1 MSASRSSAAAA
12 GDAPG
17 RTGFLRRI
25 TVATAFGEGLDG
37 YDLGVISVVLP
48 LASTALDLTT
58 VEEGLLGASSLAGI
72 FFGGPIF
79 GYLTDRFGRRK
90 IFILDLIAF
99 VILGAA
105 QGVVDSAP
113 LLLALRF
120 ALGLAIGAEYAIGQT
135 MLAEFVPSEGRGRR
149 LSSLQA
155 SWYGGF
161 LLAVV
166 VAYVLDGLGLS
177 WQLILATGAIPGLAT
192 LLLRQGLPES
202 PRWLAS
208 RGREDEAKEI
218 VEEHLG
224 SEYYEDEDL
233 GDENTERASFAR
245 LFARDTW
252 RSTAFASIFFTCLVA
267 PYFAI
272 FTFAPEVFSSLGF
285 DSPKFSIIAT
295 NTVAFLGA
303 LAGMVVIERSGRRP
317 LLLTS
322 FWVMVATTVLIGVW
336 TGGPAAILL
345 ASLVGFA
352 FFNAISGDLTGVYPA
367 EIFPSELRGS
377 GVGFSAAM
385 SRIGA
390 AGGTFL
396 LPVGIDKLGIGPSML
411 IAAGVCA
418 IGLVVTYLWA
428 PETTDLSLTETERAT
443 AAAAAD

>member
-1 MSASRSSAAAA
+1 MSSSAQRSSAAPA

-58 VEEGLLGASSLAGI
+58 VEEGLLGASSLVGI

-99 VILGAA
+99 VILGAL

-135 MLAEFVPSEGRGRR
+135 MLAEFVPSQGRGRR

-166 VAYVLDGLGLS
+166 VAYILDGLGVS
-177 WQLILATGAIPGLAT
+177 WQLILATGAIPGLAM

-218 VEEHLG
+218 VDEHLAG
-224 SEYYEDEDL
+224 QTTNANDRGPRRREH
-233 GDENTERASFAR
+233 RAGPLACRVGRGPGGAR
-245 LFARDTW
+245 CSRRSSSPASSRRTS
-252 RSTAFASIFFTCLVA
+252 RSSPSRPRSSPRSASTAR
-267 PYFAI
+267 
-272 FTFAPEVFSSLGF
+272 SSRS
-285 DSPKFSIIAT
+285 SPRTRSRSSARSP
-295 NTVAFLGA
+295 GCS
-303 LAGMVVIERSGRRP
+303 MIER
-317 LLLTS
+317 
-322 FWVMVATTVLIGVW
+322 V
-336 TGGPAAILL
+336 GP
-345 ASLVGFA
+345 
-352 FFNAISGDLTGVYPA
+352 
-367 EIFPSELRGS
+367 PS
-377 GVGFSAAM
+377 
-385 SRIGA
+385 
-390 AGGTFL
+390 
-396 LPVGIDKLGIGPSML
+396 
-411 IAAGVCA
+411 
-418 IGLVVTYLWA
+418 
-428 PETTDLSLTETERAT
+428 
-443 AAAAAD
+443 AAADLVLGDGRDDGR

>member
-1 MSASRSSAAAA
+1 MSSSAQRSSAAPA

-99 VILGAA
+99 VILGAL

-166 VAYVLDGLGLS
+166 VAYILDGLGVS

-218 VEEHLG
+218 VDEHLG
-224 SEYYEDEDL
+224 GDYYEDEDL
-233 GDENTERASFAR
+233 GDENTEPASLRAPVRAR
-245 LFARDTW
+245 HLAQHGVRVDLLHLPRRAVLRDLHLRARGLLLPRLRQPEVLDHRHEHGRVPRRARRDARD
-252 RSTAFASIFFTCLVA
+252 R
-267 PYFAI
+267 
-272 FTFAPEVFSSLGF
+272 
-285 DSPKFSIIAT
+285 
-295 NTVAFLGA
+295 A
-303 LAGMVVIERSGRRP
+303 LRP
-317 LLLTS
+317 
-322 FWVMVATTVLIGVW
+322 
-336 TGGPAAILL
+336 P
-345 ASLVGFA
+345 
-352 FFNAISGDLTGVYPA
+352 P
-367 EIFPSELRGS
+367 
-377 GVGFSAAM
+377 
-385 SRIGA
+385 
-390 AGGTFL
+390 
-396 LPVGIDKLGIGPSML
+396 
-411 IAAGVCA
+411 
-418 IGLVVTYLWA
+418 
-428 PETTDLSLTETERAT
+428 
-443 AAAAAD
+443 AAADLVLGDGRRRRP

>member
-1 MSASRSSAAAA
+1 MSSSAQRSSAAPA

-17 RTGFLRRI
+17 RTGSLRRI

-72 FFGGPIF
+72 FFGAPIF

-99 VILGAA
+99 VILGAL

-166 VAYVLDGLGLS
+166 VAYILDGLGVS

-218 VEEHLG
+218 VDEHLG
-224 SEYYEDEDL
+224 GDYYEDEDL
-233 GDENTERASFAR
+233 GDENTEPASFAR

-267 PYFAI
+267 PYFGDLHLLCAQ
-272 FTFAPEVFSSLGF
+272 VFSSLGF
-285 DSPKFSIIAT
+285 DSPKVLDHRHEHGRVPRRAR
-295 NTVAFLGA
+295 GDGRDRA
-303 LAGMVVIERSGRRP
+303 LRP
-317 LLLTS
+317 
-322 FWVMVATTVLIGVW
+322 
-336 TGGPAAILL
+336 P
-345 ASLVGFA
+345 
-352 FFNAISGDLTGVYPA
+352 P
-367 EIFPSELRGS
+367 
-377 GVGFSAAM
+377 
-385 SRIGA
+385 
-390 AGGTFL
+390 
-396 LPVGIDKLGIGPSML
+396 
-411 IAAGVCA
+411 
-418 IGLVVTYLWA
+418 
-428 PETTDLSLTETERAT
+428 
-443 AAAAAD
+443 AAADLVLGDGRHDGPDRLLERRTGLDPVLLRSGAPPSSTRSPATSPASTRPRSSPPSCAAASASRRR